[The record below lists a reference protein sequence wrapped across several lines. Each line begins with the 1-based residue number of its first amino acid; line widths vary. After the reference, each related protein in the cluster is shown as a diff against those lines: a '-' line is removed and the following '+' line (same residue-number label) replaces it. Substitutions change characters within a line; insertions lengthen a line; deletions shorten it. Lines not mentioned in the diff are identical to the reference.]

1 MLLLNQNKSQL
12 FSEILAVFHGPEIS
26 SEICF
31 AVCDIFGRSSE
42 KATKLRAN

>member
-12 FSEILAVFHGPEIS
+12 SSEILAVFHGPEIT

-31 AVCDIFGRSSE
+31 AVCDIFGEIIR
-42 KATKLRAN
+42 KGYKN